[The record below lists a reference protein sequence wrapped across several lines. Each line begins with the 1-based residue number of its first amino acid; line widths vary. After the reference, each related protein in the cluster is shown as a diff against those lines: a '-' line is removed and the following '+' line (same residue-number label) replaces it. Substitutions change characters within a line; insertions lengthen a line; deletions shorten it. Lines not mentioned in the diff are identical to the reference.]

1 MLSAVENVT
10 TTAPQRSDTSA
21 APTALA
27 SDFQTFLR
35 MLTAQAR
42 YQDPLDPLDSA
53 QYAAQLAQF
62 SMVEQQ
68 TQTNTLLTG
77 LLETGFGSNTLAGWL
92 GLDVRLASP
101 THYNGQEIVIEAEA
115 DPIADAY
122 VLIAMDTDGNEAGAQ
137 QLSSFDGRASWDAM
151 DHKGSTLPHGN
162 YTFEIAAFLQGREV
176 SRNPA
181 GPFQRVVEAQIAND
195 GPSLVLQDGGV
206 ASVSSVVAVRNPDQA
221 TE

>member
-1 MLSAVENVT
+1 MLSAVENAT
-10 TTAPQRSDTSA
+10 LSTPQRSVMSA
-21 APTALA
+21 APAALA

-77 LLETGFGSNTLAGWL
+77 LLETGVGSNTLAGWL

-101 THYNGQEIVIEAEA
+101 TKYNGQEIVVEAEA

-122 VLIAMDTDGNEAGAQ
+122 VLIALDTDGKEVGAQ

-151 DHKGSTLPHGN
+151 DQKGSALQHGN
-162 YTFEIAAFLQGREV
+162 YTFEIAAFRQGREV
-176 SRNPA
+176 SRNQA
-181 GPFQRVVEAQIAND
+181 GTFQRVVEAQIANG
-195 GPSLVLQDGGV
+195 GPSIVLQDGGV
-206 ASVSSVVAVRNPDQA
+206 VSVASVVAVRKPNHLN
-221 TE
+221 E